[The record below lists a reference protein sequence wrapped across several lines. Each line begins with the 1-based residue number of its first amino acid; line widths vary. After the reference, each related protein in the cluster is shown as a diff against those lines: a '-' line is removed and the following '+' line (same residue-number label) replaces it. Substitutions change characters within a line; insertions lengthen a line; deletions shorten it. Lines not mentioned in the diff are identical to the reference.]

1 MSALI
6 SAPLI
11 LGVAY
16 VTLADRKGM
25 AIFQR
30 RLGPE
35 TVGVV
40 GFLQPFSDAL
50 KLITKE
56 LLHPILSTPSTTV
69 GLPVIT
75 LGSNLAGYSLLPIA
89 EGGLALD
96 TSLHSLATLGLLGLS
111 VHGVLYVAWGA
122 TNSFSFIGGVRTV
135 AQMVS
140 YELTL
145 STSLLLVCLNLGSL
159 NYAEIHYFNEDK
171 WGLLGTS
178 PVVPLYLVAALA
190 ESARTPFDLPEAES
204 EIVAGFITELSATP
218 FVLYF
223 LAEYSSLVLLSI
235 LGATLFCLSV
245 SLVATEGF
253 LVFVAIWA
261 RAVLPRLRYSQLIT
275 LGWNGLLPLSTT
287 GIIIILTCRSGG

>member
-111 VHGVLYVAWGA
+111 VHGVLYVA
-122 TNSFSFIGGVRTV
+122 
-135 AQMVS
+135 
-140 YELTL
+140 
-145 STSLLLVCLNLGSL
+145 
-159 NYAEIHYFNEDK
+159 
-171 WGLLGTS
+171 
-178 PVVPLYLVAALA
+178 
-190 ESARTPFDLPEAES
+190 
-204 EIVAGFITELSATP
+204 
-218 FVLYF
+218 
-223 LAEYSSLVLLSI
+223 
-235 LGATLFCLSV
+235 
-245 SLVATEGF
+245 
-253 LVFVAIWA
+253 
-261 RAVLPRLRYSQLIT
+261 
-275 LGWNGLLPLSTT
+275 
-287 GIIIILTCRSGG
+287 